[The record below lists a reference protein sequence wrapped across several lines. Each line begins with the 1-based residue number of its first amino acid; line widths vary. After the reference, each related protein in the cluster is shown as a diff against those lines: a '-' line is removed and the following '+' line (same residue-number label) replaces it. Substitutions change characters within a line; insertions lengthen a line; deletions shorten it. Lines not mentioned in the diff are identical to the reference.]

1 MCGLTKLYSRNYT
14 LTSLK
19 RFTKVWFENPILFC
33 LFSFSIYLACKEDL
47 GPCLSSS
54 ARSSNCCL
62 HNFWE
67 WLMKRELEAYFKP
80 LRYSKILQ
88 NISGFQD
95 ISRCVCQTTT
105 NAKCY
110 KENPQLKTILL
121 QKVFKPFIQFPQK
134 ASHSQFSAPSG
145 NIRQK
150 VLKLQRWIC
159 MISNLK
165 LFIQIT

>member
-1 MCGLTKLYSRNYT
+1 MQGRPWAV
-14 LTSLK
+14 
-19 RFTKVWFENPILFC
+19 FIV
-33 LFSFSIYLACKEDL
+33 FSQKFQLL
-47 GPCLSSS
+47 
-54 ARSSNCCL
+54 CL

-88 NISGFQD
+88 NISGFQDISRPQD

>member
-19 RFTKVWFENPILFC
+19 RFTKVWLENPILFC

-95 ISRCVCQTTT
+95 ISRPQDISRCVCQTTT

-134 ASHSQFSAPSG
+134 ASHFQFSDPFQ
-145 NIRQK
+145 IQ
-150 VLKLQRWIC
+150 
-159 MISNLK
+159 NLSYK
-165 LFIQIT
+165 YSPEIKITL